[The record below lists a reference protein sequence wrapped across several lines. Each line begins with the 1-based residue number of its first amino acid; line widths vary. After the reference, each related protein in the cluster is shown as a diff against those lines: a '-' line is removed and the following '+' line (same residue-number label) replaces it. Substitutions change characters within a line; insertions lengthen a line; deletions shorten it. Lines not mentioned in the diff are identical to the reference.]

1 MPFFITNLKDRM
13 QEKRLLST
21 YCLVTNVISHTLK
34 IALFPNFTHGKKKA
48 IAIYISLKLMKV

>member
-48 IAIYISLKLMKV
+48 IVIYISLKLMKV

>member
-34 IALFPNFTHGKKKA
+34 IALFPNFTHGKKK
-48 IAIYISLKLMKV
+48 LL